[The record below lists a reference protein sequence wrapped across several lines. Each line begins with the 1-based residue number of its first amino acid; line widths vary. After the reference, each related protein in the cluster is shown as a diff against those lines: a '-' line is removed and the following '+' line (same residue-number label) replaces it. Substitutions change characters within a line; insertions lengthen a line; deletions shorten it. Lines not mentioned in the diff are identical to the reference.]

1 MKRMGFFAG
10 HTLKGTRGARRRH
23 SLDYGND
30 ALRKKTPFHVS
41 IFAKQTTR
49 CNASESAVGLLRPR
63 YRSA

>member
-30 ALRKKTPFHVS
+30 EQRRPAEKDAVS
-41 IFAKQTTR
+41 CLNICEADH
-49 CNASESAVGLLRPR
+49 
-63 YRSA
+63 